1 MGAESYSMYS
11 QNRDPRGGVMYS
23 CPFVWGNAH
32 SVWFG
37 DSQQHLKSSSYQ
49 IKKMF
54 LKKTT
59 KSFFVSRSKQLSK
72 IRPYGEQAWAY
83 SVRSY
88 PSTCQSI
95 KGVIHPKKKKLQSSS
110 PHLYAEQ
117 MRKLHSPQNN
127 SEASQQNTTFN

>member
-1 MGAESYSMYS
+1 
-11 QNRDPRGGVMYS
+11 
-23 CPFVWGNAH
+23 
-32 SVWFG
+32 
-37 DSQQHLKSSSYQ
+37 
-49 IKKMF
+49 MF

-95 KGVIHPKKKKLQSSS
+95 KGVIHPQKKETSVIISSS
-110 PHLYAEQ
+110 VCWTDEEDA
-117 MRKLHSPQNN
+117 
-127 SEASQQNTTFN
+127 